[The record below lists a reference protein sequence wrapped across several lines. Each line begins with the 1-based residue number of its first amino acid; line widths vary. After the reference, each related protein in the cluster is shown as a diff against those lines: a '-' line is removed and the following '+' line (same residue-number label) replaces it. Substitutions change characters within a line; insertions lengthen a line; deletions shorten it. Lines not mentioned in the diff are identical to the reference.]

1 MAEQEPIITEAMEE
15 AVESEEEM
23 LRDEKE
29 SVLEAF
35 MRYQCEA
42 AREARMAL
50 EALIPEGTRSHGKAA
65 KRAFRKAFKV
75 VLQDLARRIELPEEE
90 KGPGRPPS
98 TTGKAKVK
106 VEVS

>member
-1 MAEQEPIITEAMEE
+1 MSEQEPIITEAMEE
-15 AVESEEEM
+15 IVETEEEM
-23 LRDEKE
+23 LRDEQE

-75 VLQDLARRIELPEEE
+75 VLQELAQRIELPEEE
-90 KGPGRPPS
+90 KAQSRPS